1 MKKLIV
7 EEERTHKITRNSDI
21 NKILVEDKKENKVIR
36 SKDMVIVRKQN
47 TTGKPYIITK
57 NEKVVVRKQDTQ
69 SVSAILK

>member
-1 MKKLIV
+1 
-7 EEERTHKITRNSDI
+7 THKITRNSDI